1 VCGHPSQTERVDARL
16 SEQLREVSATTV
28 TEDTEAAD
36 SNTNLRSNL
45 RLYDDIAD
53 VDVEEPPST
62 HGVEFRIV
70 QFTHFIHDFPP
81 QEFHVNDIRL
91 KASQRLTRA

>member
-28 TEDTEAAD
+28 TEDTEAAE

-45 RLYDDIAD
+45 RLYDDIAEAD
-53 VDVEEPPST
+53 IDERPST
-62 HGVEFRIV
+62 HGVKFRID

-91 KASQRLTRA
+91 KASQCLTRV